1 MASPGQE
8 LLYCS
13 VKNQLQSPQ
22 DAIITTLH
30 WSLVSNGHKCIGLG
44 EMTSDRDSQ
53 TELLPTGWNENQDLY
68 VLRYRREGEP
78 STVYM
83 LKVIR
88 IDSDMLV
95 NFMNVSNEC
104 VVTLNIRTRDFTT
117 GDLTSFESAFQNLDV
132 LCSQF
137 KREILDA
144 VLKGG
149 KKGGSTS
156 SLTDTS
162 RSSQEKRSQGRSRS
176 YEEEYDPLRIP
187 SRHPHMQQR
196 PPDWSDPGDPFS
208 IGRADLDP
216 LGRGGG
222 MRFDPFRGNRPGMR
236 PDPNA
241 GLPHPLPPGAIPPG
255 ARFDPFGPP
264 GGPGQRPGPDPDHE
278 LPPGYGDMFM

>member
-1 MASPGQE
+1 MAAPGQE
-8 LLYCS
+8 LLFCS
-13 VKNQLQSPQ
+13 VRDQLKSSQ

-30 WSLVSNGHKCIGLG
+30 WSLVSNGYKCIGLG
-44 EMTSDRDSQ
+44 ETTSDKDSQ
-53 TELLPTGWNENQDLY
+53 TELLPSGWNENQDLY
-68 VLRYRREGEP
+68 TMRYRREGEP

-88 IDSDMLV
+88 IDSDLLV
-95 NFMNVSNEC
+95 NFMNVGKES
-104 VVTLNIRTRDFTT
+104 VVNLNIRTRDFTT
-117 GDLTSFESAFQNLDV
+117 GVLASFCSAFQNLDV

-144 VLKGG
+144 VLKGD
-149 KKGGSTS
+149 KKCVSTS
-156 SLTDTS
+156 QADTS
-162 RSSQEKRSQGRSRS
+162 KSSQERKSQERERS
-176 YEEEYDPLRIP
+176 YMEDYDPLQIP
-187 SRHPHMQQR
+187 PRHPHMPQR
-196 PPDWSDPGDPFS
+196 PPDWSDADDPFS

-241 GLPHPLPPGAIPPG
+241 GLPHPLPPGAVPPG

>member
-1 MASPGQE
+1 MAAPGQE

-13 VKNQLQSPQ
+13 VREKLKSPQ

-30 WSLVSNGHKCIGLG
+30 WSLVSNGYKCIGVG
-44 EMTSDRDSQ
+44 ETASESDSQ
-53 TELLPTGWNENQDLY
+53 TELLPTGWNESQDLY
-68 VLRYRREGEP
+68 TLRYRQEGQP

-88 IDSDMLV
+88 IDNDLLV
-95 NFMNVSNEC
+95 NFMNVGNET
-104 VVTLNIRTRDFTT
+104 VVNLNIRTRDFTT
-117 GDLTSFESAFQNLDV
+117 GNLTSFDSAFQNLNE

-144 VLKGG
+144 VLKGDN
-149 KKGGSTS
+149 KNVSTS
-156 SLTDTS
+156 QVS
-162 RSSQEKRSQGRSRS
+162 RSSQERRSQERSRS

-187 SRHPHMQQR
+187 SRRPHMPQR

-241 GLPHPLPPGAIPPG
+241 GLPHPLPPGAVPPG